1 MRSCV
6 IFFLKSLECLNFWDN
21 KGARWFFSLAVFFFM
36 SFVWMPVCMFTEY
49 RTFRPLL
56 PHVIIYLFLLLLLC
70 HQSYIWYFSLSVGFF
85 FIFSL
90 SFCLLLSLLTYVS
103 FLLYLYK
110 SFSVSLSLSICFTES
125 AAPFRQSLPLSIRPW
140 QRVGKK
146 EKKKCTSRSLCFSAP
161 AHSNYSILRKAC
173 VRIPAPNTVDVR
185 KCFKGKG
192 GRVEAKVPKDVLL
205 ARRGSQGV

>member
-56 PHVIIYLFLLLLLC
+56 PHVIIYLFPLLLLC

-146 EKKKCTSRSLCFSAP
+146 EKKSVPLALSVFLLPLTLITLYCGRRAFESPRQTRWMLGSVL
-161 AHSNYSILRKAC
+161 KAKAG
-173 VRIPAPNTVDVR
+173 VL
-185 KCFKGKG
+185 K
-192 GRVEAKVPKDVLL
+192 PK
-205 ARRGSQGV
+205 SQRTFF